1 MPYSDPNQE
10 LAETMLDLV
19 ATTPPTEKLA
29 DSLIPMLVSSA
40 HTADDI
46 INAFATHYL
55 MALTHLAAA
64 HNEFAESPLIQIL
77 TSTDAV
83 FSSALSDAREQA
95 MNNPD
100 FYDLVRS
107 QAQTAAQDSAA

>member
-55 MALTHLAAA
+55 MALTHLSAA
-64 HNEFAESPLIQIL
+64 HNGFDESPLTQIL
-77 TSTDAV
+77 STTDAAL
-83 FSSALSDAREQA
+83 SSALSDAREQA

-107 QAQTAAQDSAA
+107 QAQTAAQDSVA